1 MEEEKISIEDF
12 MHLFTTVGFLQEQ
25 RCFNIRN
32 LKDYMQVAFELS
44 DDEEESISEEINRVI
59 DDMIKEGYLIKESGF
74 EYLIRI
80 SETIPFMEY
89 ITKNFNY
96 LNKMIMF
103 LYNFINYINLVDCE
117 HINNYKDAN
126 INLEK
131 VYKKEML
138 NK

>member
-59 DDMIKEGYLIKESGF
+59 DDMIKEKDIF
-74 EYLIRI
+74 
-80 SETIPFMEY
+80 
-89 ITKNFNY
+89 
-96 LNKMIMF
+96 NKMCKYMHE
-103 LYNFINYINLVDCE
+103 N
-117 HINNYKDAN
+117 
-126 INLEK
+126 
-131 VYKKEML
+131 
-138 NK
+138 